1 MAQTFDT
8 SRVGGGTYELE
19 QDSSGNYKLKSVGFA
34 QVNKLNLPDLK
45 TSDATTPPVATTQ
58 PVKTPEVA
66 DPFKKLAAQNTG
78 DGGSNNMYEDFKLVP
93 PEVKVKE
100 ASVRNVL
107 DPRDNRS
114 PTDIQNLQTAQQDYK
129 DASTA
134 YRSDMGSAADKA
146 KMDAANETIMSAQEK
161 YRTETQ
167 YNTPKTTGLQKV
179 QSAVQNTVGNVIDS
193 VKNNKSLQMAGT
205 VLGAMA
211 NPVFAGAKMIAGSL
225 TNQYQSDLNNANK
238 TALTSLGY
246 KTNYELG
253 NMSDPGRIAGNPAN
267 NVFAGMNAVS
277 AFGDVSKG
285 AQIELILL
293 TKTIAKINIAQKKK
307 SSLPARLETFSNN
320 KKMTMIK
327 HLQKIK
333 LMHSC

>member
-45 TSDATTPPVATTQ
+45 TSEPIKSTTQ
-58 PVKTPEVA
+58 PVKAPEVA

-146 KMDAANETIMSAQEK
+146 KMDAANETIMDARQN
-161 YRTETQ
+161 YGATTQ
-167 YNTPKTTGLQKV
+167 YNTPKTTGLQ
-179 QSAVQNTVGNVIDS
+179 TV
-193 VKNNKSLQMAGT
+193 KSKASGFLEKTGI
-205 VLGAMA
+205 LEKP
-211 NPVFAGAKMIAGSL
+211 NFLCSL
-225 TNQYQSDLNNANK
+225 
-238 TALTSLGY
+238 
-246 KTNYELG
+246 
-253 NMSDPGRIAGNPAN
+253 
-267 NVFAGMNAVS
+267 
-277 AFGDVSKG
+277 
-285 AQIELILL
+285 
-293 TKTIAKINIAQKKK
+293 
-307 SSLPARLETFSNN
+307 
-320 KKMTMIK
+320 
-327 HLQKIK
+327 
-333 LMHSC
+333 